1 MSSTLVKAVC
11 TLLALSISSLSHA
24 EIRMNFGVYT
34 SDKPTVMIKMFRP
47 ILNELEQIMS
57 DKLKQKVQIRI
68 QVANNYQKGIDSIS
82 NAEVDFSRL
91 GPASYIRSKQAN
103 PNIKL
108 LAMESNH
115 GRKFFYG
122 VICVP
127 QSSDIS
133 NVSQLKGK
141 SFAFGNPLST
151 IGRYLS
157 QLYLMQHGIY
167 SDDLSRFS
175 YLKRHDQVGM
185 SVAAMKFD
193 AGSLKEGTFNKLVS
207 KGVKIKEIAKFKNVT
222 KPWVAS
228 SNLQKDLLI
237 VLKSSLFEIPKS
249 IVEKNLGKQG
259 FLDAKDSD
267 YDEIR
272 KSIMIN
278 TQFNNNIRNDS

>member
-1 MSSTLVKAVC
+1 
-11 TLLALSISSLSHA
+11 
-24 EIRMNFGVYT
+24 MNFGVYT